1 MAGFEHGLLFG
12 AGADP
17 GPTDKGNVSAQQL
30 QGAIP
35 RELDRS
41 GERTVSKPVDI
52 VGVSDMTVSR
62 DIDVLVADAELDS
75 AARRMVSEQVGQ
87 LIVAQPVDD
96 EEGDHHSVAP
106 GTVRSGPRAVRTS

>member
-1 MAGFEHGLLFG
+1 MAGFEHGSLFG
-12 AGADP
+12 AGSDPHRADRQ
-17 GPTDKGNVSAQQL
+17 GGNVSAQQL

-35 RELDRS
+35 REVDRS

-62 DIDVLVADAELDS
+62 DIDVLLVTDAEFDS

-96 EEGDHHSVAP
+96 EEDDHHRGS
-106 GTVRSGPRAVRTS
+106 RPRAVKSS